1 MAAGITPAPQVE
13 IEVEVRE
20 PAWEAALPAAAA
32 LAREAAL
39 AALRAMLPAGFPPAE
54 LSLVLTGD
62 DEIQALNRAWR
73 GKDRPTNVLSFP
85 GLESLD
91 DPHLPA
97 GAACLLGDVVLA
109 CETCAAEAAAQGKT
123 LAAHLGHLVVH
134 GVLHLLGHDH
144 EDAAEASAMEAAE
157 RAILDGLGIADPY
170 ADSPTDDEVE
180 AAHHVAP
187 T

>member
-1 MAAGITPAPQVE
+1 MAAGVTPGPRVE

-20 PAWEAALPAAAA
+20 PAWEAALPGAAELARKAAAAA
-32 LAREAAL
+32 LA
-39 AALRAMLPAGFPPAE
+39 AMLPPGFPSTE
-54 LSLVLTGD
+54 LSLVLSGD
-62 DEIQALNRAWR
+62 AEVQALNRAWR

-85 GLESLD
+85 GLDSLNV
-91 DPHLPA
+91 PHMPA
-97 GAACLLGDVVLA
+97 GAALLLGDVVLA
-109 CETCAAEAAAQGKT
+109 HETCAAEAAAQGKT

-144 EDAAEASAMEAAE
+144 EDEAEASTMETAE

-170 ADSPTDDEVE
+170 DDEME
-180 AAHHVAP
+180 AARHAAP